1 MAESVDLRPHRV
13 CIHSGIDTALPKK
26 LLERPP
32 RAAKIEIP
40 LDEEC
45 DATRH
50 KEERNDKDSNGE
62 EQGRS
67 PVRYTPLDVRDT
79 PELGKLPV
87 NTAA

>member
-13 CIHSGIDTALPKK
+13 CIHSRIDTALPKK
-26 LLERPP
+26 LLERPS

-45 DATRH
+45 DAARH
-50 KEERNDKDSNGE
+50 EEERNDKDGNGE

-67 PVRYTPLDVRDT
+67 PVR
-79 PELGKLPV
+79 
-87 NTAA
+87 

>member
-26 LLERPP
+26 LLERPSL
-32 RAAKIEIP
+32 AAKIEIS

-67 PVRYTPLDVRDT
+67 PVR
-79 PELGKLPV
+79 
-87 NTAA
+87 